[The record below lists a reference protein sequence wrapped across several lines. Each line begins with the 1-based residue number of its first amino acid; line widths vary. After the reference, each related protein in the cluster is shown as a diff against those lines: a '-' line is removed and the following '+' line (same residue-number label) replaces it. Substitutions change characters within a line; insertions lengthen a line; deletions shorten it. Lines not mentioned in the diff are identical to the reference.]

1 MRRGLALVDPKPRNI
16 SFEDG
21 REWAH
26 AATSEKFSIAIRV
39 AMPYDRFTSFLTES
53 HARKKMI
60 YSFGARNYF
69 SFKDSFKVSLE
80 FNSKVPT
87 SIKHSRSVSTV
98 LGIKGANAS
107 GKSNILKALR
117 FVSGFVTDSFGE
129 DDDDGIRVKSHYS
142 SEAPC
147 EFYVDFESNGIRYT
161 YELSVTEQA
170 VTREAIFKK
179 VSRKTRILERKNN
192 TIKYR
197 TSELAALDLITLK
210 ANSSIIDTARHYKI
224 KEVGDDL
231 KNVFNFLAKTRGNIG
246 ALGLFNDHT
255 VYDHGQVSEYYHNT
269 PKALKFAADIIKKA
283 DLGIYDIKI
292 HETVDE
298 TGKKKYFPIFH
309 HCQERE
315 ESTAARWLTY
325 WHESDGTTA
334 LYRRLFQYYRALE
347 SGGTLILDEFDTN
360 YHPALLPSL
369 LDLFISEDTNPK
381 SAQIIFTSHNL
392 EIMDYLGQ
400 YRTYLV
406 AKEHGES
413 FCYRLDEIPG
423 DIIRN
428 DRPISGLY
436 RDGKLGGVPKI

>member
-1 MRRGLALVDPKPRNI
+1 
-16 SFEDG
+16 
-21 REWAH
+21 
-26 AATSEKFSIAIRV
+26 
-39 AMPYDRFTSFLTES
+39 
-53 HARKKMI
+53 MI

-69 SFKDSFKVSLE
+69 SFKDSFKISLE
-80 FNSKVPT
+80 LNSKVPAN
-87 SIKHSRSVSTV
+87 IKHSRSVSTV

-129 DDDDGIRVKSHYS
+129 DDQDDIRIKSHYDS
-142 SEAPC
+142 IEPC
-147 EFYVDFESNGIRYT
+147 DFYIDFESNGIRYT
-161 YELSVTEQA
+161 YELSATEQA

-179 VSRKTRILERKNN
+179 VSRKTKILERKNN

-210 ANSSIIDTARHYKI
+210 RNSSIIDTARHYKI

-231 KNVFNFLAKTRGNIG
+231 KNIFNFLAKTRGNIG
-246 ALGLFNDHT
+246 ALGLFNDDT
-255 VYDHGQVSEYYHNT
+255 VYDHGRVSEYYHKT
-269 PKALKFAADIIKKA
+269 PEALKFATNIIKKA
-283 DLGIYDIKI
+283 DLGIFDIQI
-292 HETVDE
+292 HETADE
-298 TGKKKYFPIFH
+298 TGKRKYFPTFH
-309 HCQERE
+309 HGQDKN
-315 ESTAARWLTY
+315 SHWLTY

-369 LDLFISEDTNPK
+369 LDLFISEKTNPK
-381 SAQIIFTSHNL
+381 NAQIIFTSHNL
-392 EIMDYLGQ
+392 EIMDYLGK

-406 AKEHGES
+406 AKEQGES

-436 RDGKLGGVPKI
+436 RDGKLGGVPRI